1 MDITLI
7 MLLTIGLAFIIF
19 GIFVLFLPEVD
30 EKGRRTLAKKK
41 ESKDK
46 KGFFVWF
53 TQRNTLVGIITFIIT
68 KDK

>member
-46 KGFFVWF
+46 KAFFFFSWLLNV
-53 TQRNTLVGIITFIIT
+53 QAGSLCG
-68 KDK
+68 